1 MSFYHKNL
9 GLAYYHL
16 EQYEEAMTMYDRA
29 IGYNGDNADNYF
41 NRGNVY
47 QQQKN
52 FEAAHQD
59 FETAIN
65 LENRNAKYYHGKGLC
80 YQEEAEEIMK
90 SPNPDTML
98 EEEKINEAINKF

>member
-1 MSFYHKNL
+1 MLFKNAFVFWGGVFL
-9 GLAYYHL
+9 
-16 EQYEEAMTMYDRA
+16 
-29 IGYNGDNADNYF
+29 
-41 NRGNVY
+41 
-47 QQQKN
+47 QQKN